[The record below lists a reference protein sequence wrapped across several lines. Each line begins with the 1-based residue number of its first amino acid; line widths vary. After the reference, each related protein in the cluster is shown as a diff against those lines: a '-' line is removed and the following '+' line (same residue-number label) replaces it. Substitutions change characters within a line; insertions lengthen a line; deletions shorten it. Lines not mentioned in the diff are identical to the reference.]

1 MKQLAY
7 QKLMADNQIT
17 LEELPNDAKHGIK
30 ELSKVVHAMAMTE
43 NRGQRTKPE
52 TIEKIKRN
60 DKWLVRE
67 ILDYME
73 DKDSD
78 QGAMPI
84 DFNEIIN
91 EIENQQTPE
100 EKAKFEEGVTFESE
114 MDAMV
119 KSGKSAVTIDEIKSL
134 APKCY
139 RKIFATY
146 EDGQP
151 NGIVTS
157 KFSLLEDQSNKQT
170 FTLKSK

>member
-1 MKQLAY
+1 MQQLAY

-17 LEELPNDAKHGIK
+17 LEELPNDAKQGIK
-30 ELSKVVHAMAMTE
+30 ELNKVLHAMSMTE
-43 NRGQRTKPE
+43 NRGQKTKPE

-73 DKDSD
+73 EKDSN
-78 QGAMPI
+78 QGAIPVGSA
-84 DFNEIIN
+84 EIIN
-91 EIENQQTPE
+91 ELENQQSPE
-100 EKAKFEEGVTFESE
+100 DKAKFEEGVTFESE
-114 MDAMV
+114 MIAMS
-119 KSGKSAVTIDEIKSL
+119 KAGKSAVGIDELKSL

-146 EDGQP
+146 EEGQP

-157 KFSLLEDQSNKQT
+157 KFSLLEDQNNKQT
-170 FTLKSK
+170 FTLKTK